1 MEKLKN
7 NSFFEVVT
15 AYNGQ
20 QAVEKFKERN
30 FSYCRNKKCENHK
43 FNLILMDI
51 QMPILDGIEAA
62 RKILELQKE
71 FNS

>member
-7 NSFFEVVT
+7 NSFFEVVL

-30 FSYCRNKKCENHK
+30 FSYCRKKKCENHK

-51 QMPILDGIEAA
+51 
-62 RKILELQKE
+62 
-71 FNS
+71 